1 MGEPIG
7 ERSAMP
13 DAGTRFRILVVE
25 DDPFIAWSIEDA
37 SMKAGCEVAGTAA
50 TLAEATRLIETQ
62 ELDGALLDLRLDGGQ
77 LAYPLAD
84 LLQVHHVPF
93 VFVTSY

>member
-25 DDPFIAWSIEDA
+25 DDPFIA
-37 SMKAGCEVAGTAA
+37 
-50 TLAEATRLIETQ
+50 
-62 ELDGALLDLRLDGGQ
+62 
-77 LAYPLAD
+77 
-84 LLQVHHVPF
+84 
-93 VFVTSY
+93 